1 MKRMVVNL
9 KRRYVADC
17 ELGPSKNL
25 HFSLQHNLTNDC
37 IIILTIIILT
47 ISNMVIILIISKTTF
62 STNHHLESE
71 CLVGEDGVG
80 TVGGARVG
88 HEGEGWE
95 DRLTI
100 TIMIMLMMLITIMI
114 LVVRGQD

>member
-1 MKRMVVNL
+1 MRKDQNL
-9 KRRYVADC
+9 ERRYVADC

-25 HFSLQHNLTNDC
+25 HFCLQHSLTNDR
-37 IIILTIIILT
+37 IIILTIIM
-47 ISNMVIILIISKTTF
+47 SNIVIILIISKTTI

-100 TIMIMLMMLITIMI
+100 TIMIMFSPDLFVMK
-114 LVVRGQD
+114 